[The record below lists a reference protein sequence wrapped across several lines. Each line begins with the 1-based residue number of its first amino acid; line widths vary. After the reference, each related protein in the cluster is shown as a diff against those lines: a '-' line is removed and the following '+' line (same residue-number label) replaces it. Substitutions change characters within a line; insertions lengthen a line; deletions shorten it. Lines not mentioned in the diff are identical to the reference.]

1 MTSVVRILRSK
12 PEQTVHTI
20 APTAMVLD
28 ALKLMAEKNIGALV
42 VTEGE
47 QVCRDHHRARLCTQS
62 DSHGAPPRKRPC
74 ARS

>member
-28 ALKLMAEKNIGALV
+28 ALKLMAEK
-42 VTEGE
+42 
-47 QVCRDHHRARLCTQS
+47 HRRAGGDGGRASLSGSSPSATM
-62 DSHGAPPRKRPC
+62 HTK
-74 ARS
+74 